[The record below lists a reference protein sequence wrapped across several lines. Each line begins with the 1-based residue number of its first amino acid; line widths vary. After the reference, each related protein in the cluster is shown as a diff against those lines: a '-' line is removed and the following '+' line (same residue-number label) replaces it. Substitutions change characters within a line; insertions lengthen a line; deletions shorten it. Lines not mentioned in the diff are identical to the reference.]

1 MGGNKIPLTKLE
13 NLPIIV
19 SMRRHFKT
27 SVFSFLVMFVSVQIS
42 MSVMAATFQAGNT
55 QGQHVQH
62 LSMPMVSDDNTKVSQ
77 HTGMTMHAA
86 CHQGENHCA
95 DNASDNCAS
104 GSCVLILNTAE
115 HNHSNFGPELRS
127 ILLTS
132 LQGVVISLE
141 IRPPRNLV

>member
-1 MGGNKIPLTKLE
+1 
-13 NLPIIV
+13 
-19 SMRRHFKT
+19 
-27 SVFSFLVMFVSVQIS
+27 MFVSVQMS
-42 MSVMAATFQAGNT
+42 MSVMAGTFQAGNT
-55 QGQHVQH
+55 QGQH

-77 HTGMTMHAA
+77 HTGMIEHAA

-104 GSCVLILNTAE
+104 GSCVLIHNTTE
-115 HNHSNFGPELRS
+115 HNYSNFGPELRS

-141 IRPPRNLV
+141 IRPPKHLV

>member
-1 MGGNKIPLTKLE
+1 
-13 NLPIIV
+13 
-19 SMRRHFKT
+19 
-27 SVFSFLVMFVSVQIS
+27 MFVSVQMS

-55 QGQHVQH
+55 QGQH
-62 LSMPMVSDDNTKVSQ
+62 LSMPMVSGDNTKVS
-77 HTGMTMHAA
+77 HGMTVHAA

-104 GSCVLILNTAE
+104 GSCVLIYNTAE